1 MNSTVADVS
10 RKEDVDYHALEALI
24 DKYIKQEMEKNQ

>member
-1 MNSTVADVS
+1 VS

-24 DKYIKQEMEKNQ
+24 DKYIEVEIDFKAWFRKPLF